1 VAAINCCDSHYNRG
15 IVDPEETMRVLL
27 GFVIAAIFLTPLPL
41 HAQALDANAIKA
53 NFFNGQPF
61 IASSPTR
68 QRYTMVFTPDGK
80 ATREPLGK
88 AGDKVDGKW
97 KVVKEGFCTQWK
109 DGPFNCYRLVPSTI
123 AEGKWAVMKGA
134 TTVASWS
141 RQQP

>member
-1 VAAINCCDSHYNRG
+1 
-15 IVDPEETMRVLL
+15 MRVLL
-27 GFVIAAIFLTPLPL
+27 GFVIAVLYSIPV
-41 HAQALDANAIKA
+41 HAEALDGNAIKA
-53 NFFNGQPF
+53 TFFNGQPF

-97 KVVKEGFCTQWK
+97 KIVKEGFCTQWK
-109 DGPFNCYRLVPSTI
+109 DGPTNCYRLVTSTV

-134 TTVASWS
+134 TTVANWS
-141 RQQP
+141 KQQP